1 MIYQEI
7 TESMFRDA
15 FHNYGRADAW
25 SYKGLGALYA
35 YLVERSHDLRSHA
48 DGAGDGF
55 MRLDVI
61 AIDCEFCEYACI
73 DEFHASYDSEEY
85 PDMDTIRDHTTVIEV
100 PNSSAFIVGE
110 F

>member
-15 FHNYGRADAW
+15 FHNHGRADAW
-25 SYKGLGALYA
+25 SYNGLGALYA
-35 YLVERSHDLRSHA
+35 YLVERSEDLGSGY
-48 DGAGDGF
+48 D
-55 MRLDVI
+55 RLDVI

-73 DEFHASYDSEEY
+73 DEFYESYDSEDY
-85 PDMDTIRDHTTVIEV
+85 PDLDAIKDHTTVIEV
-100 PNSSAFIVGE
+100 PNSSAFIIGE

>member
-15 FHNYGRADAW
+15 FHNHGRADAW

-35 YLVERSHDLRSHA
+35 YLVERSGERSS
-48 DGAGDGF
+48 GDGYD
-55 MRLDVI
+55 RLDVI
-61 AIDCEFCEYACI
+61 AIDCEFCEYGCI
-73 DEFHASYDSEEY
+73 DEFHASYDSEDY
-85 PDMDTIRDHTTVIEV
+85 PDMDAIKDHTTVIEV